1 MIKSESSGR
10 HYYGHTSDLKD
21 RMKNH
26 NSSQN
31 RFTRGKGPWI
41 LIGFVPCGSKS
52 EAMNIE
58 QKLKKMRNPSRAI
71 KWIQKHGSVQ

>member
-1 MIKSESSGR
+1 MNYCAYMIKSESSGR

-21 RMKNH
+21 RMNSH

-41 LIGFVPCGSKS
+41 FIGFIACSSKS
-52 EAMNIE
+52 EAVKIE
-58 QKLKKMRNPSRAI
+58 RMLKKMKNPSRAI
-71 KWIQKHGSVQ
+71 SEN